1 MFQFQISF
9 GIRQNHGVLIVFCL
23 RLLLDKIKYPL
34 CTGKRVLKF
43 GHDAGNLVERLRIL
57 VRIGQKAGELSYTDG
72 SCNSA

>member
-43 GHDAGNLVERLRIL
+43 GSRTPEISLNGFGYWFA
-57 VRIGQKAGELSYTDG
+57 
-72 SCNSA
+72 